1 MYTLNQVVTGNNKLR
16 YNKHK
21 RNTFM
26 LTLGFIIRNILQ

>member
-1 MYTLNQVVTGNNKLR
+1 MYSLNQVVTGDNKLR

-26 LTLGFIIRNILQ
+26 LTLYARQKQKCT

>member
-1 MYTLNQVVTGNNKLR
+1 MYSLNQVVTGDNELR

-26 LTLGFIIRNILQ
+26 LTLCPSKNKE